1 MPSFFTNTELHS
13 SMPQDG
19 IAYDGYDEFIKN
31 LQEDLENDD
40 SLDNDKEDSS
50 IADGDEDDKDLPV
63 SSSPNKNL
71 QRSKRKRK
79 PKYQRDPT
87 DDMSRSVDE
96 KEVMRLIVQRSKAQ
110 QDKNYVRADDILDEL
125 NNVHEVYVWDREGL
139 WSCSSIAPGR
149 RYKADRNNARGGGKQ
164 FGRNGHDYQQIG
176 DGIDTNVCTLPLHEI
191 HSLIAKR
198 LEYKLVKKFDKADEV
213 QSLLYDNGVKVHDKL
228 LQWRADS
235 GIFADIDGM
244 VAGAGKPFEINEF
257 SETLQTAKLLPKI
270 EELVAIRDQARYS
283 FNYGEAD
290 SLRVVLWENYRVAVD
305 DRSRTYS
312 IGGDFG
318 PYGTFRWT
326 DGGPINPRKGRDME
340 SARDWRVV
348 GGMYIQSPLS
358 KIVNEEDKEEINNL
372 IHDRLEAKRVQDFEV
387 ADLIRDHL
395 YQEYEISVDD
405 RMRQWSVGGDFDQKD
420 RQSVREKSPT
430 SPDGK
435 LSSYYVRKH
444 NRRGGTGH
452 LSKEEISLVE
462 AMIQRRSEEMSRFNK
477 QAAMSIRNGLKK
489 RFYVVIDDINGEW
502 HIRGNDYILSP
513 SWEGRDLPKD
523 IEESREEIEK
533 LIRERAQAKYEK
545 DYNRA
550 DEIRSDL
557 KDTYSIKL
565 DDRLKEWNIDAE
577 PGTVDESKSSLSK
590 MSVLQM
596 KDRLHELGLPVSG
609 KKADL
614 LNRLSKQLKLE
625 N

>member
-1 MPSFFTNTELHS
+1 
-13 SMPQDG
+13 MPQDDTVH
-19 IAYDGYDEFIKN
+19 DGYDEFIKN
-31 LQEDLENDD
+31 LQQDLENDSFD
-40 SLDNDKEDSS
+40 IYKEDSHKTDADADADADAN
-50 IADGDEDDKDLPV
+50 ADGQIG
-63 SSSPNKNL
+63 SSPNKSPR
-71 QRSKRKRK
+71 RSKRKRK

-125 NNVHEVYVWDREGL
+125 NNVHEVYVWDRDGL

-149 RYKADRNNARGGGKQ
+149 RYKGNASNVRGGGKQ

-176 DGIDTNVCTLPLHEI
+176 DGVDTNVCTLPIHEI

-213 QSLLYDNGVKVHDKL
+213 QSILYDNGVKVHDKL

-257 SETLQTAKLLPKI
+257 SETLQNAELLPEI
-270 EELVAIRDQARYS
+270 EELVAARDQGRYS
-283 FNYGEAD
+283 SNYAEAD
-290 SLRVVLWENYRVAVD
+290 RLRKVLWENYRVAVD
-305 DRSRTYS
+305 DRTRTYS

-318 PYGTFRWT
+318 PNGTFRWT
-326 DGGPINPRKGRDME
+326 DGGPINPRKGRDTE

-358 KIVNEEDKEEINNL
+358 KPVNAEDKEEVNNL
-372 IHDRLEAKRVQDFEV
+372 IHDRLEAKRVQDFVV
-387 ADLIRDHL
+387 ADMIKDHL

-405 RMRQWSVGGDFDQKD
+405 RMRQWSVGGEFDQKD
-420 RQSVREKSPT
+420 RQSILKDSPT
-430 SPDGK
+430 SVDGK
-435 LSSYYVRKH
+435 LSSCYVRKH

-452 LSKEEISLVE
+452 LSELEVSLVE

-489 RFYVVIDDINGEW
+489 KFYVVIDDINGEW
-502 HIRGNDYILSP
+502 HIRGNDYILSS
-513 SWEGRDLPKD
+513 SWESRALPKD
-523 IEESREEIEK
+523 VEESREEIEK
-533 LIRERAQAKYEK
+533 LIRERAQAKFEK
-545 DYNRA
+545 DYTRA

-557 KDTYSIKL
+557 KITYGIQI
-565 DDRLKEWNIDAE
+565 DDRLKEWNID
-577 PGTVDESKSSLSK
+577 PRRS
-590 MSVLQM
+590 
-596 KDRLHELGLPVSG
+596 
-609 KKADL
+609 
-614 LNRLSKQLKLE
+614 
-625 N
+625 